1 LGLRDGADS
10 AGQHQRGQGQQGR
23 FCRGGVHGEVQ
34 SKAAENIGFRENR
47 QWLAITPGWSGV
59 NGWLKK
65 GRWSGDKAPTWGFT

>member
-1 LGLRDGADS
+1 
-10 AGQHQRGQGQQGR
+10 
-23 FCRGGVHGEVQ
+23 VHGEVQ